1 MQSIG
6 YFAKVAIVRR
16 RARCAVLAAGLL
28 PALLIHAAASRA
40 DSQVAAGPGP
50 HEIGS
55 WSALIPWPQIAIYA
69 ASLPDGRILTWSSTE
84 TNDWPSS
91 REFTH
96 ASLFSPNTETFEITD
111 NQFHD
116 MFCAGVATLED
127 GRVVAAGGNPYDV
140 RTSAFDPASLSWR
153 ALADMNFNRWYGT
166 ALALPSDEIFA
177 TFASGAGNISER
189 YNPATNAW
197 TRTTGATMQDLLD
210 E

>member
-1 MQSIG
+1 MKSSSGGDVGLQSIG
-6 YFAKVAIVRR
+6 CLVNGAIVRH
-16 RARCAVLAAGLL
+16 RARCAVLVAGLL
-28 PALLIHAAASRA
+28 PAFLLLAAPSRA
-40 DSQVAAGPGP
+40 DFQYAAGGAP

-55 WSALIPWPQIAIYA
+55 WSAVIPWPQIAIYA

-96 ASLFSPNTETFEITD
+96 ASLFNPNTETFEIAD

-166 ALALPSDEIFA
+166 ALALPSNEIF
-177 TFASGAGNISER
+177 
-189 YNPATNAW
+189 
-197 TRTTGATMQDLLD
+197 
-210 E
+210 